1 MASEAARVVADKK
14 KTTALLE
21 ARQKLER
28 ERSETKQTF
37 QGSST
42 IT

>member
-21 ARQKLER
+21 ARQKVGARAL
-28 ERSETKQTF
+28 
-37 QGSST
+37 GN
-42 IT
+42 